1 MRQTNTSLTYCRGG
15 YWDNTS
21 SERCQ
26 QNGENVETKENTVF
40 MWCRKFPRI
49 WQNPCISSPRIHLEN
64 SLIIAIGTTENGILC
79 INLASLI
86 ASLCAW
92 NILTLFMLDCQY
104 FTYPPWSAVSIHISL
119 CDQVIALTGL
129 SWACKFR
136 NKTSSKLVQIL
147 SDPNKHQSFNKF
159 LLEQMKQKNES
170 SKDPVRFNKFLLG
183 EKNIPLYCIQLPSK

>member
-15 YWDNTS
+15 YWDNTN

-26 QNGENVETKENTVF
+26 QNGENVDTKGNPVF

-49 WQNPCISSPRIHLEN
+49 WQNPCISAPRIHLEN
-64 SLIIAIGTTENGILC
+64 SLIMAIGTTENGILC

-136 NKTSSKLVQIL
+136 NRTSSKHIRIL
-147 SDPNKHQSFNKF
+147 SDPHKHWSYYSSNLTAAVRKRQQWWSNYIQDAGGKNP
-159 LLEQMKQKNES
+159 LLCIKWS
-170 SKDPVRFNKFLLG
+170 SK
-183 EKNIPLYCIQLPSK
+183 

>member
-15 YWDNTS
+15 YWDNTN

-26 QNGENVETKENTVF
+26 QNGENVETKENIVF

-49 WQNPCISSPRIHLEN
+49 WQNPCISAPRIHLEN
-64 SLIIAIGTTENGILC
+64 SLIMAIGTTENGILC

-129 SWACKFR
+129 SWAC
-136 NKTSSKLVQIL
+136 NIVSKLKVSPFHKVNSPL
-147 SDPNKHQSFNKF
+147 DA
-159 LLEQMKQKNES
+159 
-170 SKDPVRFNKFLLG
+170 PVTKR
-183 EKNIPLYCIQLPSK
+183 LPSGVHCKRKI